1 MLCSSS
7 ALKVILKKLHMGE
20 IRDMTTLVAKEK
32 GADLALNKSLKDF
45 VIYSADYFDITQ
57 DVLTRLNA
65 TTKVGYIQIGK
76 RDSFWI

>member
-1 MLCSSS
+1 
-7 ALKVILKKLHMGE
+7 MGE

-32 GADLALNKSLKDF
+32 ALIWHLINLKGF

-65 TTKVGYIQIGK
+65 TAK
-76 RDSFWI
+76 